1 MIFAVAVVAVAAAAA
16 GPTYYSAAQT
26 SILRDTLGSAPVV
39 GRGFEVTQSGPVSGT
54 IDGLSSEVSGVI
66 AEGLGPGSAG
76 MRSRMF
82 QPQIEAIESTAFDE
96 AQRQAIPLVWRSDV
110 CSHLAVAG
118 SCPARRGEVIASRSL
133 AAAFGLRIGQRLAV
147 PSWGTLTI
155 TGIYTPPAGGDYWFD
170 RTGTYFPAE
179 FPPGGPGA
187 RGPVVASV
195 DALFTVRDT
204 LEDAPAGTQGSDVL
218 DELLAPGAV
227 RPGDVKRID
236 GAVNALIN
244 NYQLQSAQA
253 VATSVLPSTVGAVT
267 SAWSSLAV
275 PVLLIS
281 AQLLGLA
288 WLLLFLLVT
297 DEAEARGPEV
307 ALAKLRGHGRL
318 RTVAFGLSEP
328 VMLLAVALPVGVL
341 AGWGATSLLSHDL
354 LRPGTPVAL
363 PPLAWA
369 TAAAAVVGGL
379 MAAILASRR
388 MLSRTVVEQWRRTGR
403 HAAERGW
410 VIDAILLTAAAVG
423 LLDLLATGTVSS
435 AHKNALALLVPGLL
449 GLAVAVVASRL
460 LPIACRALTA
470 GSRGVGGLGAYL
482 ALRHVAR
489 RPGGARTTIM
499 VATAFAL
506 ATFAI
511 AAWAVNDRND
521 TVLARA
527 QVGAPYVLYVNTLP
541 GTDLGALVDRADPSG
556 LDAAPVVEYQSS
568 STVTMAVDPARWAK
582 VATWPESPPEGIS
595 KMLDPP
601 APLPL
606 VLDGSS
612 VRISAAIERLSPP
625 GSTLVLDVDS
635 RGATAPTPVQLGTPP
650 ASGRYIATA
659 GLVGCPCVLQDLTL
673 QPPPSA
679 FSSGPSARGTL
690 TLAGIEVQRRPGGE
704 WSPVPAGLADPQRW
718 SAPGTPGL
726 VLAGHGGLTWTFDP
740 RGQGG
745 DAVLAPVDKPLPLPA
760 VAAEAVTAGRTGPDT
775 VAGVDGANLAVD
787 VERVVPAVPG
797 APANG
802 VLVDLDYARLAADT
816 FVSSQ
821 ATEQVWVAAA
831 ARTRIADR
839 LQRLGVAVSATTSQ
853 AGVKSVLGRQG
864 PGLARVL
871 FLAEAGVAAALA
883 AAGAILGLYLSAR
896 RRRYEYAALRVTG
909 LRTRTL
915 LGSLVAEQLIVL
927 AFGLAVGIGAGL
939 VAVDV
944 ALRAVPEFLTVP
956 AAPRLSYLPPP
967 GELVGLLAAVVAV
980 VLAGALISGAIMIRS
995 VRLDQLREAPA

>member
-1 MIFAVAVVAVAAAAA
+1 
-16 GPTYYSAAQT
+16 
-26 SILRDTLGSAPVV
+26 L
-39 GRGFEVTQSGPVSGT
+39 E
-54 IDGLSSEVSGVI
+54 
-66 AEGLGPGSAG
+66 
-76 MRSRMF
+76 SRIF
-82 QPQIEAIESTAFDE
+82 QPQIEALESAAFDE
-96 AQRQAIPLVWRSDV
+96 AERQSIPLVWRSNV
-110 CSHLAVAG
+110 CAHLAIEG
-118 SCPARRGEVIASRSL
+118 SCPVRRGEVISSRSL
-133 AAAFGLRIGQRLAV
+133 ADAFGLRTGQHLAV

-155 TGIYTPPAGGDYWFD
+155 TGIYMPPAGGDYWFD
-170 RTGTYFPAE
+170 RIGSYFPAE
-179 FPPGGPGA
+179 FPPGGSSA
-187 RGPVVASV
+187 RGPVAASV
-195 DALFTVRDT
+195 DALFTARDT
-204 LEDAPAGTQGSDVL
+204 LEGAPPGTQGSDVL
-218 DELLAPGAV
+218 DDLLAPGAV
-227 RPGDVKRID
+227 SPGDVKRIES
-236 GAVNALIN
+236 AVNGLMN
-244 NYQLQSAQA
+244 NYQLQSAEA
-253 VATSVLPSTVGAVT
+253 VATSVLPSTAGTVT

-328 VMLLAVALPVGVL
+328 AILLAVALPVGAL

-388 MLSRTVVEQWRRTGR
+388 MLGRTVVEQWRRTGR

-410 VIDAILLTAAAVG
+410 VIDAILLTAAAAG
-423 LLDLLATGTVSS
+423 LVDLLATGTVSS
-435 AHKNALALLVPGLL
+435 AHKSALALLVPGLL

-460 LPIACRALTA
+460 LPIVCRALTA
-470 GSRGVGGLGAYL
+470 GGRGVGGLGAYL

-527 QVGAPYVLYVNTLP
+527 QVGAPYVLYVNTPP
-541 GTDLGALVDRADPSG
+541 GTNLSSLVDQADPSG
-556 LDAAPVVEYQSS
+556 VEAAPVVEYQAN

-582 VATWPESPPEGIS
+582 VATWPQSPPEG
-595 KMLDPP
+595 MTRLLDPP
-601 APLPL
+601 APPPL

-612 VRISAAIERLSPP
+612 VRISAAIGRVSPP
-625 GSTLVLDVDS
+625 DSTLILDVDS
-635 RGATAPTPVQLGTPP
+635 RGATAPTPVQLGSPP
-650 ASGRYIATA
+650 SSGRYTATA

-673 QPPPSA
+673 QPPPTA
-679 FSSGPSARGTL
+679 YASGPSAKGTL
-690 TLAGIEVQRRPGGE
+690 TITGIEVQRGPGGQ
-704 WSPVPAGLADPQRW
+704 WSPVPAGLADSHRW
-718 SAPGTPGL
+718 SAPGTPGQ
-726 VLAGHGGLTWTFDP
+726 VRASPRGLTWTFDP
-740 RGQGG
+740 RGHGA
-745 DAVLAPVDKPLPLPA
+745 DAVLAPVDKPSPLPA
-760 VAAEAVTAGRTGPDT
+760 VAAEAVTAGKTGPDT
-775 VAGVDGANLAVD
+775 VAGVDGANLPVD
-787 VERVVPAVPG
+787 VDELVPAVPG
-797 APANG
+797 SPANG

-831 ARTRIADR
+831 ARSRIADR

-853 AGVKSVLGRQG
+853 AGVKAVLGRQG

-939 VAVDV
+939 AAVDV
-944 ALRAVPEFLTVP
+944 ALRSVPEFLTVP
-956 AAPRLSYLPPP
+956 SAPHLSYLPPP
-967 GELVGLLAAVVAV
+967 GELAALLAAVVAV
-980 VLAGALISGAIMIRS
+980 VLAGALVSGVIMIRS